1 MTAFPYTLQDDDFPC
16 LGLIVLQVDE
26 TIEQEFCRLFPPQ
39 IARLHV
45 TRVPSGAEL
54 TPDSIAEMERALPDA
69 ARLLPDTQ
77 PLDVVGYACTS
88 GTTLIGA
95 GRVRELV
102 TGAVNTRTVT
112 DPLTAA
118 LAECQSRGLARV
130 GIVSPYIASV
140 AEPIRVAFEAGG
152 VTVPD
157 TISFGEQV
165 EARVARIAPW
175 SIADAARA
183 LARRSKLD
191 AVFLS
196 CTNLRTLDIL
206 APLTQELG
214 LPVLSSN
221 QCLAAHM
228 AALAKVAVYG
238 APLHKSVDWQIS
250 PFPR

>member
-1 MTAFPYTLQDDDFPC
+1 MTAFPYTLLDDDLPR

-26 TIEQEFCRLFPPQ
+26 TIEQEFCRLFPPHL
-39 IARLHV
+39 ARLHV

-54 TPDSIAEMERALPDA
+54 TPDTVANMERALPGA
-69 ARLLPDTQ
+69 ARLLPATQ

-95 GRVRELV
+95 DRVRGLV
-102 TGAVNTRTVT
+102 TGATQTKAVT

-118 LAECQSRGLARV
+118 LAQCARLGLARV

-140 AEPIRVAFEAGG
+140 AEPIRAAFETAG
-152 VTVPD
+152 VAVPD
-157 TISFGEQV
+157 MLSFGEQV
-165 EARVARIAPW
+165 EARVARIAPR

-183 LARRSKLD
+183 LAQRSKLH

-196 CTNLRTLDIL
+196 CTNLRTLGIL
-206 APLTQELG
+206 APLTRELG
-214 LPVLSSN
+214 LPVISSN

-228 AALAKVAVYG
+228 GALAHVAPVT
-238 APLHKSVDWQIS
+238 AS
-250 PFPR
+250 